1 MLRIGVDFGGTKIEV
16 AALDESG
23 AFRLRIRT
31 DNPGNYDDAIR
42 TLRQLIAQ
50 TENELNATGTPVGI
64 GMPGSVSP
72 TSGLIRNA
80 NSVYLNGRTFGAD
93 VAKALGREVRLSNDA
108 NCLALSESVDG
119 AGAGMSPVFAVII
132 GTGCGGGLS
141 VHGQLVEGAGG
152 IAGEWGHNPLPWPQ
166 ADETPGPAC
175 WCGQRGCLETWIS
188 GTGFARDYHATGG
201 EQIRAEEIIARMRGG
216 EAHAAATFARYAD
229 RLGRA
234 LASVCNLIDPQ
245 MIVLGGGMSNVP
257 ELYEQVPALVPQHLF
272 SDGWAGVIRQAK
284 WGDSSGVRGA
294 AWLWPLEPKVT
305 VSA

>member
-16 AALDESG
+16 AALDETG

-132 GTGCGGGLS
+132 GTGCGGGVS
-141 VHGQLVEGAGG
+141 VNGRLIEGAGG
-152 IAGEWGHNPLPWPQ
+152 IAGEWGHNPLPWPGP
-166 ADETPGPAC
+166 DEMPAPPC
-175 WCGQRGCLETWIS
+175 WCGQHGCLETWIS

-201 EQIRAEEIIARMRGG
+201 ENIRGEEIIARMRGG
-216 EAHAAATFARYAD
+216 DSRAKAALDRYAD
-229 RLGRA
+229 RLARG
-234 LASVCNLIDPQ
+234 LATVCNLIDPQ
-245 MIVLGGGMSNVP
+245 IIVLGGGMSNVP
-257 ELYEQVPALVPQHLF
+257 ELYEQLPTLVPRHLF

-294 AWLWPLEPKVT
+294 AWLWPL
-305 VSA
+305 